1 MIFTLQR
8 YKENQ
13 DEKEYNKHLADVKE
27 GDFLIMHIG
36 IVKVEHIAIK
46 PRLRIIVKGTEIF
59 TGDTVDET
67 IYGSRPIEIIKSNIS
82 NWMIITYD
90 KEGYVTLMNE
100 KGELRQDLK
109 MKNKVKEDIE
119 ISKRNKFS

>member
-1 MIFTLQR
+1 MD
-8 YKENQ
+8 KENQ

-109 MKNKVKEDIE
+109 MKNKIKEDIE